1 MRRSISIPIK
11 SIFAS
16 SCKEDETAV
25 DNFLAAS
32 DKPKFFP
39 VADPRAIGFA
49 APGIR
54 LGDAVRLAVRSLT
67 VMQKEALVIG
77 ARSGAAWRLVSDE
90 GAYLNGHDEAPPPLA
105 FLSTGMISSYMNEVL
120 ALAQARGIVMRD
132 VRLVLDNYY
141 TMQGSALKGTMVGGA
156 ESPVLTGEIDSD
168 ASREELTA
176 LLYDATAASPL
187 NGLLRHR
194 LEGRFTLVHNGH
206 EIAPARVPRLD
217 APAMPDP
224 DARFE
229 TVMPAPGAW
238 DELLVKGEMTPKT
251 DETTSG
257 AGSSLA
263 EQQDRR
269 LHIRVQCSLRA
280 DGVKVIHQSMFNP
293 QGTQFRFLSDE
304 APENGGKGLAPD
316 AAGYISA
323 GIGFCFMTQLG
334 RYAKIVKRDLK
345 AYRIIQ
351 DTHFS
356 LGGASAGTGKIG
368 EAAAPETHV
377 YIDSGEDGEFAR
389 TLLAMGEQTCFL
401 HAFCRTALKTKIKL
415 AAITGGTA

>member
-1 MRRSISIPIK
+1 M
-11 SIFAS
+11 A
-16 SCKEDETAV
+16 T
-25 DNFLAAS
+25 DNYLAGN

-39 VADPRAIGFA
+39 VAAPGEIGFR
-49 APGIR
+49 APEIR

-67 VMQKEALVIG
+67 VMQKEALVLG
-77 ARSGAAWRLVSDE
+77 ARSGQAWRLVSDE

-105 FLSTGMISSYMNEVL
+105 FLSTGMVSAYMTEIT
-120 ALAQARGIVMRD
+120 ALAKARGIGLRD
-132 VRLVLDNYY
+132 IRLTLDNFY
-141 TMQGSALKGTMVGGA
+141 TMQGSALKGTMIGGA
-156 ESPVLTGEIDSD
+156 DSPVLVAAIDAD
-168 ASREELTA
+168 ADRETLTA

-187 NGLLRHR
+187 NGLMRHCHDG
-194 LEGRFTLVHNGH
+194 LFTLVHNGH
-206 EIAPARVPRLD
+206 EIAPSKVKPLG
-217 APAMPDP
+217 APAMADP
-224 DARFE
+224 NAQFD
-229 TVMPAPGAW
+229 TVVPAPGDW
-238 DELLVKGEMTPKT
+238 QDLLRKGEMTPRT
-251 DETTSG
+251 AETTSA

-269 LHIRVQCSLRA
+269 LHIRVVCTRRA
-280 DGVKVIHQSMFNP
+280 DGVKQIHQSMFNP
-293 QGTQFRFLSDE
+293 QGTQFYFLSDE

-334 RYAKIVKRDLK
+334 RYAKIVKSDLR

-356 LGGASAGTGKIG
+356 LGGASAGTGKVG
-368 EAAAPETHV
+368 EALAPETHV
-377 YIDSGEDGEFAR
+377 YIDSGEDDDFAR

-415 AAITGGTA
+415 AD